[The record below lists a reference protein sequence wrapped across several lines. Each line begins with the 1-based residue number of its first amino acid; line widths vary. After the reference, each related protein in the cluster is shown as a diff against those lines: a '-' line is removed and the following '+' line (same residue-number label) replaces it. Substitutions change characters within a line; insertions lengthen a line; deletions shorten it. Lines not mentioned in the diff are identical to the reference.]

1 MKIRRAEVTR
11 GDYEIFKKMHLSFRY
26 AEVNETEE
34 RARNAV
40 IKNYEDYYIYADNEW
55 IYFAVKDCKE
65 IGYVVITAY
74 DDLTVKLEELYIATE
89 FQRKGNGK
97 KFVKKIIEF
106 LKECGMSIKKLEVF
120 SATMATDNFWAECKF
135 RSVNGSEMFEYVMK

>member
-11 GDYEIFKKMHLSFRY
+11 GDYEIFKKMHLSFQY

-40 IKNYEDYYIYADNEW
+40 IKNYEDYYMYADNEW
-55 IYFAVKDCKE
+55 IYFAVKDCNV

-74 DDLTVKLEELYIATE
+74 DDLTVKLEELYIAKE

-97 KFVKKIIEF
+97 KFVKKIIRF
-106 LKECGMSIKKLEVF
+106 LKECGMPIKKLEVF

>member
-11 GDYEIFKKMHLSFRY
+11 GDYETFKKMHLDFRY

-34 RARNAV
+34 RVRNTV
-40 IKNYEDYYIYADNEW
+40 IKNYEDYYEYAEKEW
-55 IYFAVKDCKE
+55 IYFAVKDGKV
-65 IGYVVITAY
+65 IGYVIITAY
-74 DDLTVKLEELYIATE
+74 DDMGVKLEEIYITKA
-89 FQRKGNGK
+89 FQRKGHGK

-106 LKECGMSIKKLEVF
+106 LKENGMKQVELF

-135 RSVNGSEMFEYVMK
+135 KSVRDSEMFIYEIK